1 MDGKRKRKRKRR
13 RRGKGWWPGWIARR
27 YVEEMQCPRVRART
41 RTYARAHIGTRLKVY
56 ICIDSVYNISI
67 IDFFSLSLSN

>member
-1 MDGKRKRKRKRR
+1 MDRLRKRR
-13 RRGKGWWPGWIARR
+13 EEEKEEEEVKEAGNCEGC
-27 YVEEMQCPRVRART
+27 VEEMRCPRVRART

-67 IDFFSLSLSN
+67 IDFFLSLSN